1 MIFLFFDNFVAYL
14 YVNHSLS
21 PEKQDYDMKRQEWLQ
36 KGRKTEKKEKKT
48 ENRTDGCTDPSDAFG
63 DCISDRLESIHGGK
77 RRGGGE

>member
-1 MIFLFFDNFVAYL
+1 MFDAVKFGVAIMTDDGYNQFGDEHKF
-14 YVNHSLS
+14 YSYS
-21 PEKQDYDMKRQEWLQ
+21 WKYDKEPS
-36 KGRKTEKKEKKT
+36 TEKKEKKT